1 MIQEYKNI
9 LVAIDGSE
17 SANLAFKKAIAIA
30 KRNNAKLYIVHVVD
44 TRAFQPYESFDKG
57 VTDSVKDE
65 ATNILTKCEQ
75 SALQKGVAN
84 VETIIKYGSPK
95 KAIGTEVPKE
105 KNIDLI
111 ILGATGLNTIE
122 RFFIGSVSEN
132 VIRSAKCDVLIVR
145 KE

>member
-1 MIQEYKNI
+1 MTTEYKNI
-9 LVAIDGSE
+9 LVAIDGSDG
-17 SANLAFKKAIAIA
+17 ANRAFKKSVEMA
-30 KRNNAKLYIVHVVD
+30 RTNDAKLYIIHVVD

-65 ATNILTKCEQ
+65 ASNILYKCEKD
-75 SALQKGVAN
+75 AFDRGVKD
-84 VETIIKYGSPK
+84 VETIMKYGSPK
-95 KAIGTEVPKE
+95 KAIAKDIPESK
-105 KNIDLI
+105 KIDLI

-145 KE
+145 N

>member
-1 MIQEYKNI
+1 MLQEYNNI

-17 SANLAFKKAIAIA
+17 GANLAFKKAIAVA
-30 KRNNAKLYIVHVVD
+30 KRNDAKLYIVHVVD

-65 ATNILTKCEQ
+65 ATNILTKCEKDAHNQ
-75 SALQKGVAN
+75 GVTN
-84 VETIIKYGSPK
+84 VETLIKYGSPK
-95 KAIGTEVPKE
+95 KAISTDIPES

-111 ILGATGLNTIE
+111 ILGATGLNAIE

-132 VIRSAKCDVLIVR
+132 VIRVAKCDVLIVR
-145 KE
+145 N